1 MKKIFTILL
10 VCLFVLTRCKK
21 DETKPNETKKPEIK
35 YLTKMEMNIKL
46 TEYGKEIYK
55 NEKYKIVEKKDGI
68 YFLSLKTLKEELGYD
83 ISMIVNPDTHD
94 QCDINKTGIGVDVDN
109 LSNLEYK
116 EEPLLIYLYC
126 D

>member
-10 VCLFVLTRCKK
+10 VCSFVLTGCKK
-21 DETKPNETKKPEIK
+21 DVTKPNETKKPEIK

>member
-10 VCLFVLTRCKK
+10 VCLFVLTGCKK

-55 NEKYKIVEKKDGI
+55 NKKYKIVEKKDGI

>member
-10 VCLFVLTRCKK
+10 VCLFVLTGCKK
-21 DETKPNETKKPEIK
+21 DETKSNETKKPEIK

>member
-10 VCLFVLTRCKK
+10 VCLFVLTGCNK

-35 YLTKMEMNIKL
+35 YLNKMEMNIKL

-94 QCDINKTGIGVDVDN
+94 QCDINKTGIGLDVDN

>member
-10 VCLFVLTRCKK
+10 VCLFVLTGCNK
-21 DETKPNETKKPEIK
+21 DETKPNETKKPEVK

-109 LSNLEYK
+109 LSNLEYR

>member
-1 MKKIFTILL
+1 MKKILIITLFCLVLL
-10 VCLFVLTRCKK
+10 SGCKK
-21 DETKPNETKKPEIK
+21 EEVKPNKTTEPEKK

-46 TEYGKEIYK
+46 TEYGKKIYK